1 MKTCPHVYLPFL
13 LLLLL
18 DASPTINAKL
28 EPGWRVVQESRC
40 KNKLG
45 MMMIKTLKLVMML
58 TMMMMMMML
67 YIQMSK

>member
-1 MKTCPHVYLPFL
+1 MNTCPHVYLPF

-40 KNKLG
+40 G
-45 MMMIKTLKLVMML
+45 KTLDDVESLNFVMMVTL
-58 TMMMMMMML
+58 SMMLMMMML
-67 YIQMSK
+67 VYI